1 MNSYVIRIGGR
12 KSSGLLPAEITGGP
26 GIKGRDLSMSDIPW
40 WEELSQGT
48 RPGSDKVRAHS
59 CKSQP
64 AASLSDTGQAPLPL
78 SASVTL

>member
-48 RPGSDKVRAHS
+48 RPGSDKVKGPTAAS
-59 CKSQP
+59 PSQLLPSVILDKPLFPSQP
-64 AASLSDTGQAPLPL
+64 Q
-78 SASVTL
+78 